1 MALYSMYGRVH
12 VVSTGVTS
20 FCVRDIKSKYDHF
33 YLLFWEHVGIRM
45 EPKPLLSDEIF
56 IFTRCLYVL
65 FSCRTLFTTMK
76 CVVVLLMSLAAVH
89 VVSAFQYTE
98 EWEAWKK
105 EYGRSYESADIE
117 LRRQIIWESNMM
129 FVNEHNA
136 HADEF
141 GFTVEM
147 NEFADLVSKS
157 FF

>member
-1 MALYSMYGRVH
+1 
-12 VVSTGVTS
+12 
-20 FCVRDIKSKYDHF
+20 
-33 YLLFWEHVGIRM
+33 
-45 EPKPLLSDEIF
+45 
-56 IFTRCLYVL
+56 
-65 FSCRTLFTTMK
+65 MK
-76 CVVVLLMSLAAVH
+76 CVVVLLISLAAVH

-129 FVNEHNA
+129 FVNEHSA

-147 NEFADLVSKS
+147 NDFADLVSKL

>member
-1 MALYSMYGRVH
+1 MSR
-12 VVSTGVTS
+12 
-20 FCVRDIKSKYDHF
+20 
-33 YLLFWEHVGIRM
+33 
-45 EPKPLLSDEIF
+45 F
-56 IFTRCLYVL
+56 ITHC
-65 FSCRTLFTTMK
+65 TATKMK
-76 CVVVLLMSLAAVH
+76 CVIVLLLLLSLGA

-117 LRRQIIWESNMM
+117 LRRQIIWESNMI
-129 FVNEHNA
+129 FVNEHNT

-147 NEFADLVSKS
+147 NEFADLVSKL

>member
-1 MALYSMYGRVH
+1 
-12 VVSTGVTS
+12 
-20 FCVRDIKSKYDHF
+20 
-33 YLLFWEHVGIRM
+33 
-45 EPKPLLSDEIF
+45 
-56 IFTRCLYVL
+56 
-65 FSCRTLFTTMK
+65 MK
-76 CVVVLLMSLAAVH
+76 CVVVLLISLAAVH

-129 FVNEHNA
+129 FVNDHNA

-147 NEFADLVSKS
+147 NEFADLVSKLKPGAKNT
-157 FF
+157 